1 MAESGIFRGA
11 ALQPWQRETLLAAA
25 LFMREQYGNP
35 PADPKAKAVYD
46 GLLEVMDPARRT
58 VRMQREQA
66 AAARAVA
73 AERRTGRD
81 RRALPDRR
89 GATLGPPGGVER
101 RKAHRRSGERRARR

>member
-11 ALQPWQRETLLAAA
+11 ALQPCQRETLLAAPCSCA
-25 LFMREQYGNP
+25 SSTATLLPTPGP
-35 PADPKAKAVYD
+35 VDD

-58 VRMQREQA
+58 VRLQKEQA

-73 AERRTGRD
+73 AD
-81 RRALPDRR
+81 RRKANF
-89 GATLGPPGGVER
+89 GSPGGVER